1 MVNFVAVDS
10 GTTKTSLWLVQGS
23 TVRHRSQLP
32 LGVRDSAI
40 GGNRSQ
46 LSQGLRQA
54 LAQMANRQAY
64 RPRFILAAGMITSGL
79 GLLEVPHVVAPA
91 GKAELSKHVR
101 MKEFPEICPLPFF
114 FVPGVRIGS
123 SPCHVDDLDQAD
135 IIRGEETEIVGLMAD
150 RRWRGP
156 FLYLH
161 LGSHTKAISVDKHG
175 CIVRSVTTLG
185 GESLQALRTQTILAS
200 QLGNVGD
207 VDLDKNFFRR
217 GMECAQRRGLL
228 RALFSIRLLG
238 ENRLYNVAQLYSFL
252 LGALLETEIRAF
264 RGQWRLGAK
273 RIRVFLSGQPLL
285 QRAWKLALE
294 REKQQAIFLNPEQTE
309 KVFLKGLR
317 DVIFSSQ
324 VFGAFLDSTR
334 DESGVEE
341 DPS

>member
-40 GGNRSQ
+40 SGNRSQ

-200 QLGNVGD
+200 QLANVGE
-207 VDLDKNFFRR
+207 VVLDKRFFRS
-217 GMECAQRRGLL
+217 GMECAQRSGLL

-238 ENRLYNVAQLYSFL
+238 ENRRYTPAQLFSFL
-252 LGALLETEIRAF
+252 LGAVLDSEVRALRSQGLLR
-264 RGQWRLGAK
+264 QKQL
-273 RIRVFLSGQPLL
+273 RIALSGQPGL
-285 QRAWKLALE
+285 QRAWKLVLE
-294 REKQQAIFLNPEQTE
+294 QQKHRVTFLRPAQTE
-309 KVFLKGLR
+309 KAFLRGLR
-317 DVIFSSQ
+317 EVVFSSQ
-324 VFGAFLDSTR
+324 VFRSFSSLN
-334 DESGVEE
+334 
-341 DPS
+341 PMQK